1 MPVIYFNGLWNQID
15 GSHQCKT
22 IQIIGESTFAR
33 IEMSRFMHEIKKTM
47 VFYIYISRI
56 ERENSK
62 KNEIDEKMKAKAN
75 RYKWMT
81 LLLRK

>member
-1 MPVIYFNGLWNQID
+1 
-15 GSHQCKT
+15 
-22 IQIIGESTFAR
+22 
-33 IEMSRFMHEIKKTM
+33 MSRFMHEIKKTM

-75 RYKWMT
+75 RYK
-81 LLLRK
+81 